1 MRTRGGPRGWIS
13 SVRPARTTYLPAP
26 GLRNPAKIAR
36 LDIVL
41 KPFFLSS
48 E

>member
-1 MRTRGGPRGWIS
+1 MDQLRPSGPHH
-13 SVRPARTTYLPAP
+13 LPAP

>member
-1 MRTRGGPRGWIS
+1 MDQL
-13 SVRPARTTYLPAP
+13 RPARTTYLRHKAP